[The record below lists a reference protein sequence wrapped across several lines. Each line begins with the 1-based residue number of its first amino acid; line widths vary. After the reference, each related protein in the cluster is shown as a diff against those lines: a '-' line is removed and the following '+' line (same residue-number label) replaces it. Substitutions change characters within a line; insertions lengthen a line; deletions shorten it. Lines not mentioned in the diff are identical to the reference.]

1 MMERARE
8 GDDYAD
14 AVLYDD
20 IPASV
25 RRRMQ
30 GSLRSLE
37 TAQAM
42 RGRIFRAVDTSS
54 DKTHWKPRRRL
65 LSDSA
70 SAGQGSYESEPA
82 GGAILQSAS
91 IN

>member
-8 GDDYAD
+8 GDDYAET
-14 AVLYDD
+14 VLYDD

-54 DKTHWKPRRRL
+54 DKTRWKPRRRL
-65 LSDSA
+65 LSGSA
-70 SAGQGSYESEPA
+70 PAAQATYESEPVR
-82 GGAILQSAS
+82 GAILQSAS